1 MDEDNKQDSS
11 KLRIRTFPPP
21 KKSIVE
27 GTYAVVYLTEL
38 LGRLGLQTCQR
49 EPNRVLKLVGRK
61 FGVSLTAAKDYASRQ
76 IDYANQKT
84 K

>member
-1 MDEDNKQDSS
+1 MDQSDNKIGK
-11 KLRIRTFPPP
+11 KLMLNTFPPP
-21 KKSIVE
+21 RKSIVE

-38 LGRLGLQTCQR
+38 LGRLGLETCKR

-76 IDYANQKT
+76 IDYANQ
-84 K
+84 